1 MTPWIISHD
10 LMRANEEETIRA
22 ARYAHHRAHTY
33 RRPGR
38 FLASLLRAWMS
49 KVPIPRHVSTAPID
63 LTPTARDPLY
73 LTVFDLGSDD
83 TIGAPDAPVPPR
95 RIA

>member
-10 LMRANEEETIRA
+10 LMRANEEETVRA
-22 ARYAHHRAHTY
+22 IRYAYHRAHTY

-38 FLASLLRAWMS
+38 FLALLLQEWMS
-49 KVPIPRHVSTAPID
+49 KVPIPRHVNVAPID
-63 LTPTARDPLY
+63 LTPMAPGPLH
-73 LTVFDLGSDD
+73 LTVFGLGSDD
-83 TIGAPDAPVPPR
+83 TSGAADAPVQPR